1 MQSAPLYPLIHE
13 MRDEVL
19 VRLLRHRMCHNDHTS
34 LSVAIF
40 FLHPEAQFD
49 EASLDGKNMYKVM
62 I

>member
-1 MQSAPLYPLIHE
+1 MQSAPLCPLIHE

-19 VRLLRHRMCHNDHTS
+19 VRLLRHRMCHNEDTS

-49 EASLDGKNMYKVM
+49 EANIDGKSMYKVM
-62 I
+62 V